1 MCRLG
6 FERRRQSREG
16 EQVKTISRREFAG
29 VSALALTAKPLPA
42 RAQATPS
49 TKPVGYAAIGL
60 GTISE
65 IFMRGC
71 QGSATAKITALVTGH
86 PVEKGE
92 KFAAL
97 YGIPKTSIYTYE
109 TFDRIRENKDVEAVY
124 VGLPNGM
131 HREFT
136 IRAAAA
142 GKHVLCEKPMA
153 NTSAECRE
161 MIEACRKAK
170 VKLMIAYRLQY
181 EPLWAEAMRMIK
193 AGDIGDIESFQG
205 GFFNQQRAGAW
216 RLNRK
221 LAGGGPILDLGVYPL
236 NAIRMITLEEPKS
249 FTAVIATREA
259 GPRFA
264 EVEQSMEWTMKFPSG
279 IISSCSCSY
288 GARGPGFFRINGSTG
303 SLIFEP
309 AFNYDGL
316 KLRGQAAG
324 KPVDIAST
332 DKHPYMF
339 TIQAEHFAHCI
350 RENVE
355 PRSTGEDGMN
365 DLIAIEA
372 IYKAAGSPIV

>member
-1 MCRLG
+1 
-6 FERRRQSREG
+6 
-16 EQVKTISRREFAG
+16 VKTISRREFAG
-29 VSALALTAKPLPA
+29 VSALALAARPVTA
-42 RAQATPS
+42 RAQTPAPPA
-49 TKPVGYAAIGL
+49 KPVGYAAIGL

-71 QGSATAKITALVTGH
+71 DGSSTAKITALVTGH

-97 YGIPKTSIYTYE
+97 YGIPKSSIYTYE
-109 TFDRIRENKDVEAVY
+109 TFDRIKDNKDVDAVY

-136 IRAAAA
+136 VRAAAA

-161 MIEACRKAK
+161 MIEACRKAN
-170 VKLMIAYRLQY
+170 VKLMIAYRIQY

-193 AGDIGDIESFQG
+193 AGDIGDIQSFQG

-236 NAIRMITLEEPKS
+236 NASRMITGEEPAA
-249 FTAVIATREA
+249 FTAVVATREP
-259 GPRFA
+259 GERFA
-264 EVEQSMEWTMKFPSG
+264 QVEQSMEWTMKFPSG
-279 IISSCSCSY
+279 IIASFSCSY
-288 GARGPGFFRINGSTG
+288 GARGAGNFRINGSTG
-303 SLIFEP
+303 GLVFEP
-309 AFNYDGL
+309 GFNYDGL
-316 KLRGQAAG
+316 KLRGNAAG
-324 KPVDIAST
+324 KPVEIASPN
-332 DKHPYMF
+332 KHPYMF
-339 TIQAEHFAHCI
+339 TLQAEHFAQCV
-350 RENVE
+350 RNNVE
-355 PRSTGEDGMN
+355 PRSTGADGMK